1 MAIAYFETMKIGRT
15 RSGGCWT
22 GLLVCL
28 SLGCS
33 SGGSAADVDGGGA
46 DQSTQSMSDTGTAID
61 ATSGD
66 DGQSPPPLTGGGP
79 PDCVG
84 PCCTIPEPGSACDAG
99 DQDASCTTSAS
110 CGAANAATLT
120 LPFNLVCNGQHW
132 VAVGGDCGD
141 SGVADNGCPTS
152 QPQNGTACILD
163 SGTSCQYGLQCSG
176 TCDAGSVWPTPLQT
190 PARVRAW
197 RARVACPF
205 RGKSA
210 PPFVAPASGRHSRS
224 GHAPDARVGA
234 RRAPR
239 IARLAAGPRTSTAAG
254 CTHHPRKSLQSTL
267 SWRGALAGWA
277 LSWRRFP
284 RSDVAAPR
292 APPREAARMGAT
304 QPARPRGAKEATR
317 PSGPP
322 PM

>member
-1 MAIAYFETMKIGRT
+1 MKIGRT

-22 GLLVCL
+22 GLFVCL

-33 SGGSAADVDGGGA
+33 SGGSAANVDGGGA

-66 DGQSPPPLTGGGP
+66 DGPSPPPLTGGGP

-99 DQDASCTTSAS
+99 DQDASCATSAS

-176 TCDAGSVWPTPLQT
+176 TCDAGSGVADAAADAGAGSSMAGTGCVSVSGKVG
-190 PARVRAW
+190 PAI
-197 RARVACPF
+197 C
-205 RGKSA
+205 
-210 PPFVAPASGRHSRS
+210 RS
-224 GHAPDARVGA
+224 GQWQ
-234 RRAPR
+234 
-239 IARLAAGPRTSTAAG
+239 TQ
-254 CTHHPRKSLQSTL
+254 SLGTC
-267 SWRGALAGWA
+267 
-277 LSWRRFP
+277 P
-284 RSDVAAPR
+284 
-292 APPREAARMGAT
+292 
-304 QPARPRGAKEATR
+304 
-317 PSGPP
+317 
-322 PM
+322 